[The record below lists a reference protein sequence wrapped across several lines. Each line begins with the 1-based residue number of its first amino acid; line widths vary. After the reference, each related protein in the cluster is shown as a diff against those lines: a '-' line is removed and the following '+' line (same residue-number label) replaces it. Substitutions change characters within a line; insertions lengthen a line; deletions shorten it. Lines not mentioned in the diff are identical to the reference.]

1 MTRGIKWDCQD
12 FHTFCNMAD
21 RPRSTS
27 NRELWGKFISL
38 ASRTAAL
45 TRDRSAISEISTALQ
60 TAAQLIQLQWQTAG
74 ELAAGS
80 QTWLENGKANA
91 TWFHLITHE
100 SLPSDDAT
108 RLLQLFRRHWPN
120 FSVLDLMHQRNKCTD
135 IFRILSLNFH
145 FCGSSIAWWVIIWG
159 RGITYCRVNESY
171 YVHCKVWSGCHNTFQ

>member
-1 MTRGIKWDCQD
+1 MTRGIKWIARIFILSATWQIVLALHQTENCG
-12 FHTFCNMAD
+12 A
-21 RPRSTS
+21 
-27 NRELWGKFISL
+27 KFISL

-60 TAAQLIQLQWQTAG
+60 TAVQLIQLRWQTAG

-108 RLLQLFRRHWPN
+108 RLLQLFRRHWLN

-135 IFRILSLNFH
+135 IFRILSLKLLFL
-145 FCGSSIAWWVIIWG
+145 W
-159 RGITYCRVNESY
+159 
-171 YVHCKVWSGCHNTFQ
+171 